1 MTKDTDKQTL
11 SVTVSSSKG
20 AFGADFQKT
29 ATVAD
34 VIAAAI
40 DTQGLGGSAD
50 SFEVFLGDE
59 PLTPTNRPLVS
70 FHVKDGDVLLVAP
83 QGEGV

>member
-1 MTKDTDKQTL
+1 MTQDKDKQTL

-20 AFGADFQKT
+20 AFKADFQKT

-40 DTQGLGGSAD
+40 TTQGLGGSAD
-50 SFEVFLGDE
+50 SFEVFLGDDA
-59 PLTPTNRPLVS
+59 LTPTTRPLVS